1 MAEIFS
7 GYLKIGFWTAFVIGG
22 ALLLLP
28 RLSRR
33 YTAKLPYAVWLVLT
47 LRLLCPVGLSIPEDA
62 VPVQLE
68 TLDTGV
74 LWTAGFGTAEPLTQE
89 IHTAQAILPT
99 ENEIPSK
106 KQAGFRSLRLWIS
119 LRQFGLLA
127 QASLW
132 HGLHGGR
139 SDWHIC

>member
-47 LRLLCPVGLSIPEDA
+47 LRLLCPVGA
-62 VPVQLE
+62 
-68 TLDTGV
+68 
-74 LWTAGFGTAEPLTQE
+74 AG
-89 IHTAQAILPT
+89 
-99 ENEIPSK
+99 N
-106 KQAGFRSLRLWIS
+106 AGHWRAMDGWLRDS
-119 LRQFGLLA
+119 
-127 QASLW
+127 
-132 HGLHGGR
+132 
-139 SDWHIC
+139 

>member
-47 LRLLCPVGLSIPEDA
+47 LRLLCPVGLSIPEAAGNAGHWRAMD
-62 VPVQLE
+62 
-68 TLDTGV
+68 GW
-74 LWTAGFGTAEPLTQE
+74 LWD
-89 IHTAQAILPT
+89 
-99 ENEIPSK
+99 S
-106 KQAGFRSLRLWIS
+106 
-119 LRQFGLLA
+119 
-127 QASLW
+127 
-132 HGLHGGR
+132 
-139 SDWHIC
+139 

>member
-68 TLDTGV
+68 TLDTGA
-74 LWTAGFGTAEPLTQE
+74 LWTAGFRD
-89 IHTAQAILPT
+89 
-99 ENEIPSK
+99 S
-106 KQAGFRSLRLWIS
+106 
-119 LRQFGLLA
+119 
-127 QASLW
+127 
-132 HGLHGGR
+132 
-139 SDWHIC
+139 

>member
-28 RLSRR
+28 HLSRR

-47 LRLLCPVGLSIPEDA
+47 LRLLCPVGLSIPMLFRCSWKRWTLA
-62 VPVQLE
+62 RYGRLASRQLSR
-68 TLDTGV
+68 LHKKSI
-74 LWTAGFGTAEPLTQE
+74 PLRQSC
-89 IHTAQAILPT
+89 QRKMR
-99 ENEIPSK
+99 SRQK

-139 SDWHIC
+139 FGWHIF